1 LFNKGERMGRR
12 SATREAAN
20 SDGARLP
27 ANLIRNRSLL
37 TPASAQVQPAPAITS
52 TNVELP
58 PGDALFQ
65 GGSSADAINN
75 SLASH
80 SADMVLNQPALSR
93 SAWDSEVHKMI
104 KAYKAPI
111 DEGDVP
117 AIVDYLVSTKGAN

>member
-1 LFNKGERMGRR
+1 MGRR
-12 SATREAAN
+12 SATRNATN
-20 SDGARLP
+20 SDGARLS

-37 TPASAQVQPAPAITS
+37 TLASAQVQPAPAITS

-58 PGDALFQ
+58 PGDALFP
-65 GGSSADAINN
+65 GGSSADAINRN
-75 SLASH
+75 CLTCH

-93 SAWDSEVHKMI
+93 SDWDSEVHKMI

-117 AIVDYLVSTKGAN
+117 AIVDYMVSTKGAN

>member
-1 LFNKGERMGRR
+1 MRHVIIALGTSF
-12 SATREAAN
+12 AA
-20 SDGARLP
+20 
-27 ANLIRNRSLL
+27 LL

-58 PGDALFQ
+58 PGDALFP

-75 SLASH
+75 NCLACH

-93 SAWDSEVHKMI
+93 SAWDSEVHRMI
-104 KAYKAPI
+104 KAYRAPI

-117 AIVDYLVSTKGAN
+117 AIVDYLASTKGTN